1 MCVWR
6 RMVGNGI
13 VTKCIYLGFSS
24 PWAWQKPWGGDGI
37 LTERCLLILPTGRPL
52 RPGWPNV
59 PQCAWGLVFS
69 IKAQHGRRERTYP
82 RIFLLTRIPVQ
93 FQQLWS
99 RYVQLWHGLGNVIL
113 ERTDR
118 NVAFLHIVCS
128 THWQGKTSLWFQQLL
143 FTIIGC
149 VGVNIK
155 RKIDLCPK

>member
-1 MCVWR
+1 
-6 RMVGNGI
+6 MVGNGI